1 MFTYSDDSAYNDREI
16 DMELSHWNFA
26 FGPTDVEDYAV
37 SPYNT
42 GQLLRFP
49 LPEDTTNSTHSMIW
63 QSNSVAF
70 ETLNGNFASQP
81 AVSNVLQT
89 FTSTT
94 GIPPA
99 GGEQIHINLWL
110 NKGNVPVNGHPVE
123 VVLSQF
129 EFVPLGPRQPAQLLL
144 VSPLPGGG
152 AQLTIQG
159 QTDWHYDILSS
170 SNLVNWSTLAT
181 VLATNSLFSFTDTNL
196 IAGAAQFY
204 RVQTDP

>member
-1 MFTYSDDSAYNDREI
+1 
-16 DMELSHWNFA
+16 
-26 FGPTDVEDYAV
+26 
-37 SPYNT
+37 
-42 GQLLRFP
+42 
-49 LPEDTTNSTHSMIW
+49 
-63 QSNSVAF
+63 
-70 ETLNGNFASQP
+70 
-81 AVSNVLQT
+81 
-89 FTSTT
+89 
-94 GIPPA
+94 
-99 GGEQIHINLWL
+99 LWL